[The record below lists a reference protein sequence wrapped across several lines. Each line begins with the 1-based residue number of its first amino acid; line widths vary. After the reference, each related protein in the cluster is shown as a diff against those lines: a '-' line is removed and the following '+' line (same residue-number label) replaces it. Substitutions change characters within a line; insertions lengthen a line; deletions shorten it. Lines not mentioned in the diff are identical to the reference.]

1 MAQNR
6 KTQRKFRRKS
16 SKKNVGKRKTK
27 VNHKRKNLHKKSN
40 KKNKKILNRRSGG
53 EIYHDDGTINLE
65 SSLLKEIEKKINEI
79 IDEKGKEALL
89 NNTSIK
95 SIIDNFEKRSDLTS
109 NSRKKI
115 YNGTRKAI
123 KEFAL
128 PEGDERLKKYETT
141 FKSTTEGDKYRFTS
155 KAPEN
160 EFDSNIYEYVKGV
173 LKYTP
178 VRKMN
183 TYYPLSEKGNIEQN
197 HNNLG

>member
-65 SSLLKEIEKKINEI
+65 SRLLKEIEKKINEI

-109 NSRKKI
+109 NSIKKI

-155 KAPEN
+155 KAPEK
-160 EFDSNIYEYVKGV
+160 EFDSNTYEYVKGV
-173 LKYTP
+173 LNNPSVKKIHTH
-178 VRKMN
+178 K
-183 TYYPLSEKGNIEQN
+183 PLSQKALIT
-197 HNNLG
+197 NNNDLG